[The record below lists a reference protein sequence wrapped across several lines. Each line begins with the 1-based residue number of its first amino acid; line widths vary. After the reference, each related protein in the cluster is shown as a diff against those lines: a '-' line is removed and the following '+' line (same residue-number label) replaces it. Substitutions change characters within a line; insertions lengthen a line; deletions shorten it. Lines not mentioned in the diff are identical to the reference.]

1 MAELPATGSPTV
13 EAIDA
18 YYKEKQFVARSWR
31 LSPSLMAQEC
41 DRAIWYTFRWTFPPE
56 GVDGRIARLFE
67 TGHRE
72 ESRMVRDLQNAGVA
86 VQATNPETG
95 KQFEYLAL
103 GGHFR
108 LKLDGIAT
116 GIVEASKAQHVLEC
130 KTHNSKSFA
139 ALLKKG
145 VKESK
150 PEHFLQCQ
158 FNMYLSGIDR
168 AFYLAKNKDDDAYFG
183 ERIHLDVEQCERAM
197 ARAERILEANETP
210 PKISDDPKAFACR
223 FCKAKAVCHEG
234 AQPPRNCR
242 TCIHSTPVQDNA
254 GGWEC
259 ARHKIV
265 LDIPTQERGCPY
277 HLYLP
282 SLVPGEQIDADLEN
296 ETITY
301 TLPDGSEWIDG
312 ADREIP
318 A

>member
-1 MAELPATGSPTV
+1 MAELPAIKSATV
-13 EAIDA
+13 EAIDSH
-18 YYKEKQFVARSWR
+18 YEKSQFVARSWR

-41 DRAIWYTFRWTFPPE
+41 DRAIWYTFRWTFEPQ
-56 GVDGRIARLFE
+56 GVDGRLSRLFE

-86 VQATNPETG
+86 VQDRDPATG
-95 KQFEYLAL
+95 KQFEFLAL

-116 GIVEASKAQHVLEC
+116 GIVEAPVAQHVLEC

-139 ALLKKG
+139 KLQKTG
-145 VKESK
+145 VKASK
-150 PEHFLQCQ
+150 PEHELQCQ
-158 FNMYLSGIDR
+158 FNMYLSGVDR
-168 AFYLAKNKDDDAYFG
+168 AYYLAKNKDDDAYFG
-183 ERIHLDVEQCERAM
+183 ERIHLDVAQCERAM
-197 ARAERILEANETP
+197 ARAERILESNEAP
-210 PKISDDPKAFACR
+210 PKISEDPKAFACR
-223 FCKAKAVCHEG
+223 FCKAKAVCHEA

-259 ARHKIV
+259 VRHKMV
-265 LDIPTQERGCPY
+265 LDIPTQERGCPF

-282 SLVPGEQIDADLEN
+282 SLVPGEQVDADLEK

-312 ADREIP
+312 ADRETQ